1 MNTQKENAL
10 HDIREKFN
18 DLSQLVLYQLD
29 LLEKIINKGD
39 PSIPDSLL
47 DELNANEA
55 DIDQLEIQ
63 LGEEIIDT
71 IVLQQPVASDL
82 RQVIA
87 INQMVSNLERIGD
100 LVMNIVYF
108 LPRIQN
114 LEIYSKMSEVMGNM
128 LMTSVNMVK
137 RAIQSFTM
145 NDKEDAIWTIKN
157 DAIVDEMNR
166 KLIKKTITRSNIPE
180 ETQQLLFAFI
190 NLNNII
196 SNIERVGDHA
206 TNIAESSIYAL
217 EGKDLRHKKLD
228 NEP

>member
-1 MNTQKENAL
+1 
-10 HDIREKFN
+10 
-18 DLSQLVLYQLD
+18 
-29 LLEKIINKGD
+29 
-39 PSIPDSLL
+39 
-47 DELNANEA
+47 
-55 DIDQLEIQ
+55 
-63 LGEEIIDT
+63 
-71 IVLQQPVASDL
+71 
-82 RQVIA
+82 
-87 INQMVSNLERIGD
+87 
-100 LVMNIVYF
+100 
-108 LPRIQN
+108 
-114 LEIYSKMSEVMGNM
+114 MSEVMGNM

-137 RAIQSFTM
+137 RAIQSFIM

>member
-1 MNTQKENAL
+1 MSTQKENAL
-10 HDIREKFN
+10 NDIREKFN

-55 DIDQLEIQ
+55 DIDMLEIQ

-71 IVLQQPVASDL
+71 IVLQQPMASDL

-114 LEIYSKMSEVMGNM
+114 LEIYSKMSEVMSNM

-206 TNIAESSIYAL
+206 TNIAESSIYAI

-228 NEP
+228 NE

>member
-47 DELNANEA
+47 EELNANEA
-55 DIDQLEIQ
+55 DIDLLEIQ

-71 IVLQQPVASDL
+71 IVLQQPMASDL

-114 LEIYSKMSEVMGNM
+114 VEIYSKMSEVMGNM
-128 LMTSVNMVK
+128 LMTSVSMVK

-166 KLIKKTITRSNIPE
+166 KLIKKTITRSNLPE

-217 EGKDLRHKKLD
+217 EGKDLRHKKLE
-228 NEP
+228 NE

>member
-29 LLEKIINKGD
+29 LLEKIISTGN
-39 PSIPDSLL
+39 PSIPESLL

-55 DIDQLEIQ
+55 DIDMFEIQ

-166 KLIKKTITRSNIPE
+166 KLIKKTITRSNLPE

-217 EGKDLRHKKLD
+217 EGRDLRHQKLD
-228 NEP
+228 NE